1 MRQKNIFSRPHW
13 LIFLC
18 LLFISLF
25 TLYFLDIIYD
35 QICRIFQVD
44 LTGIDHQIIIQWI
57 APCPAGIIII
67 ISLSGYIFFYP
78 SLSGKCPRMLLLLL
92 FFSKCIVCIN
102 EDMITVR
109 CICKYCICTASQEYS
124 SEFICKS
131 VDQCCLLFI
140 HLIIVRDD
148 IASDSKSAEETAVTA
163 RHLICFFQNAFHIQI
178 AISDFLCCQI
188 YDLSVITAHL
198 HLLCKNL
205 CNFSPPLP
213 YWRLMVTIV
222 CSLILQFSFSLHF
235 DQFFH

>member
-1 MRQKNIFSRPHW
+1 
-13 LIFLC
+13 
-18 LLFISLF
+18 
-25 TLYFLDIIYD
+25 
-35 QICRIFQVD
+35 
-44 LTGIDHQIIIQWI
+44 
-57 APCPAGIIII
+57 
-67 ISLSGYIFFYP
+67 
-78 SLSGKCPRMLLLLL
+78 
-92 FFSKCIVCIN
+92 
-102 EDMITVR
+102 MITVR

-205 CNFSPPLP
+205 CNFSSAASVLAADGNN
-213 YWRLMVTIV
+213 RM
-222 CSLILQFSFSLHF
+222 FSHFTVLLSLHVRSVLS
-235 DQFFH
+235 